1 MSEEEFLLKE
11 VFYKNKNWEYLH
23 DVLLEFIDFS
33 PDILYCEN
41 IFIKLNRNI
50 KIDALKW
57 GLSDTLVRDNI
68 FTYIEQNKHI
78 LLEI

>member
-11 VFYKNKNWEYLH
+11 VFYKDDNWKYLC
-23 DVLLEFIDFS
+23 DVLLEFIDSS

-41 IFIKLNRNI
+41 IFTKLKRNI

-57 GLSDTLVRDNI
+57 GLSDTVVRDNI
-68 FTYIEQNKHI
+68 FEYIEQNKHI